1 MAWEK
6 KTSMKAGIVPF
17 TVRDQSGHIDQ
28 AASERK
34 FSEMLTQL
42 RCTEEASD
50 DLVLSAI
57 HSFFEQYKGA
67 CVNVLAITSGVVQAM
82 GRSNKLF
89 SQPQLFSTVSKRVTD
104 VLEQNTE
111 PKARAEGD
119 TKVYSFDVRR
129 GPGGGHFRVIDQT
142 K

>member
-17 TVRDQSGHIDQ
+17 TVRDSGGHINQ

-34 FSEMLTQL
+34 FSEMLTQT
-42 RCTEEASD
+42 RCAEEATD
-50 DLVLSAI
+50 EVVLAAV

-104 VLEQNTE
+104 VLEANSE
-111 PKARAEGD
+111 PKVRAAED
-119 TKVYSFDVRR
+119 TKVYSFDVKR
-129 GPGGGHFRVIDQT
+129 GPGGGHYRVIDQA

>member
-6 KTSMKAGIVPF
+6 KTSMKAGVVPF
-17 TVRDQSGHIDQ
+17 TVRVNGKIDQ
-28 AASERK
+28 LASERK
-34 FSEMLTQL
+34 FSEVLTQT
-42 RCTEEASD
+42 RCVEEATD
-50 DLVLSAI
+50 DVVLGAI

-67 CVNVLAITSGVVQAM
+67 CVNVMAITSGVVQAM

-89 SQPQLFSTVSKRVTD
+89 SEPQLFSTVSKRVSD

-111 PKARAEGD
+111 PKVRAAED

-129 GPGGGHFRVIDQT
+129 GPGGGHYRVIDQA

>member
-17 TVRDQSGHIDQ
+17 TVRDSSGHIDQ

-34 FSEMLTQL
+34 FSEMLTVQC
-42 RCTEEASD
+42 CTEAASD
-50 DLVLSAI
+50 EVVLGAI

-82 GRSNKLF
+82 GRSN
-89 SQPQLFSTVSKRVTD
+89 
-104 VLEQNTE
+104 
-111 PKARAEGD
+111 
-119 TKVYSFDVRR
+119 
-129 GPGGGHFRVIDQT
+129 
-142 K
+142 